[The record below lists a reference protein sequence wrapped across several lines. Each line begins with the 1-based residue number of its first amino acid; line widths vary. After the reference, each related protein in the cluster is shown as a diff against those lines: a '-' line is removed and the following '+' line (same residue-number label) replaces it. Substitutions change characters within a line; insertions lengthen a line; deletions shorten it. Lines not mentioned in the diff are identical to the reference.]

1 GKPGSLNIQ
10 AVVHEAKRKFVSST
24 DYIWVADKHE
34 SWADWSYEDYGS
46 IKLMPDKKSYQPGE
60 TAHVLAMLPTEKAKL
75 LVTTELTGVMT
86 AKVVN
91 ANARAVMIDVPIES
105 RFIPNVYLGVCY
117 VQNGEMYTHDRLL
130 SVPAKSKFLNI
141 EIVADKKQYKP
152 GQLAKYTVLARNADG
167 SPASGAEVSFGVVD
181 EAVYSVRP
189 DWTTDIRKAF
199 YGKRYNQVQT
209 NFAASYYFQGH
220 SGEKGV
226 KLALNRPSYQLA
238 DFKNEGQY
246 NEPRIRKDFKDTSFW
261 KPDLVTDA
269 AGKATVD

>member
-1 GKPGSLNIQ
+1 
-10 AVVHEAKRKFVSST
+10 
-24 DYIWVADKHE
+24 
-34 SWADWSYEDYGS
+34 
-46 IKLMPDKKSYQPGE
+46 
-60 TAHVLAMLPTEKAKL
+60 
-75 LVTTELTGVMT
+75 
-86 AKVVN
+86 
-91 ANARAVMIDVPIES
+91 RAVMIDVPIES

-167 SPASGAEVSFGVVD
+167 SPASGAELSFGVVD
-181 EAVYSVRP
+181 EAIYSVRP
-189 DWTTDIRKAF
+189 DGTPDIRKAF

-269 AGKATVD
+269 AGKATVDVTLPDNLTTWRATARAITSDTKVGSAISRVVARKDLILRLETPRFFT